1 MLYVLLKDKFQGIVA
16 DTILKVTPGA
26 QKRRVGMI
34 LGFGPV
40 PTISPPKKKGSP
52 PMKLELEEP

>member
-1 MLYVLLKDKFQGIVA
+1 LLKDKFQGIVA